1 MFIVTP
7 NGVIIDRAEYA
18 RILTRIAFKVLK
30 SSISDADLQRL
41 LPFQTSLELGSTH
54 VHIVNESAYE
64 VKTQYHSITDG
75 DTLCARAARSRGTVT
90 GTAPTCPGCL
100 AKAQGII
107 VNHLLDQASG
117 DFHAVAVKL
126 QEVYEGN

>member
-7 NGVIIDRAEYA
+7 EGIIIDQAEYV
-18 RILTRIAFKVLK
+18 RILTRVAFKVLK
-30 SSISDADLQRL
+30 SSISDKDLQRL
-41 LPFQTSLELGSTH
+41 LPFQSSLELGNTH

-64 VKTQYHSITDG
+64 VKTQYHSIGDG
-75 DTLCARAARSRGTVT
+75 DTLCARGARPRGTVT

-117 DFHAVAVKL
+117 DFFVVAEKL
-126 QEVYEGN
+126 QEVYDNN